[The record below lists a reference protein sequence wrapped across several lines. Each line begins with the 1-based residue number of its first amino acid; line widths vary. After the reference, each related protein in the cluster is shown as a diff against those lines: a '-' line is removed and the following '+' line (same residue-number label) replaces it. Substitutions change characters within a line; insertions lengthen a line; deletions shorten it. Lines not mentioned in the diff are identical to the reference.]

1 MHYSQSKDQER
12 YRSEEVI
19 VDGKISFW
27 KFGQE
32 VVLRGKTEPVAGKTA
47 DKSVAADYTDFKEH
61 VWRELSVIKAK
72 VTQNQLSSDQVYEA
86 TFTKNL
92 NERVVFFGKIA

>member
-1 MHYSQSKDQER
+1 MHYRQSKDQER

-32 VVLRGKTEPVAGKTA
+32 VILRGKTEPVAVKQQIRA
-47 DKSVAADYTDFKEH
+47 
-61 VWRELSVIKAK
+61 L
-72 VTQNQLSSDQVYEA
+72 QLTTRTS
-86 TFTKNL
+86 KNMSGVSFL
-92 NERVVFFGKIA
+92 